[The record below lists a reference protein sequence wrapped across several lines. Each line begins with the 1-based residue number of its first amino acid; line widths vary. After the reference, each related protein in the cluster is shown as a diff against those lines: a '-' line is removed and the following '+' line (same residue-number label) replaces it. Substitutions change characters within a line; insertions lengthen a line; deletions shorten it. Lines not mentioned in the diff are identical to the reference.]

1 MGMLNEVK
9 SKNKLKTAQNWLKMA
24 ENAKTPEKEVEYYTK
39 ALDAYPYNAEAW
51 FRKGRVLEK
60 MGNFEE
66 AKRCFDLATEIDP
79 EYQGLVAKKQYVT
92 AHDVDY
98 AKSSVLPE
106 NRSLSNVPIAEE
118 PEEQPERLPEKRW
131 VVEEYVKSDPVY
143 KPPTDGESI
152 FSGLR
157 TKEHDLPEID
167 AYPENSYF
175 SEIPLEKAYDDKIT
189 LSPEVLDESFLQ
201 EDMNSGAGIKDTRN
215 NAVSASSSEKGFW
228 NESPVQFKE
237 EHALNSMGNTEV
249 DPWESKIKPVKQA
262 KLKSMENRS
271 ADPVENNTIPV
282 KQAKL
287 KPPEETKPK
296 SPYME
301 TQPAAL
307 DFENGGLQDMD
318 IRIPMGETLK
328 FWAVGIVAM
337 LIAFKVMSYI

>member
-9 SKNKLKTAQNWLKMA
+9 SKNKLKTAHNWLKMA

-79 EYQGLVAKKQYVT
+79 DYQGLVAKKQYVT

-98 AKSSVLPE
+98 SKSSVFPE
-106 NRSLSNVPIAEE
+106 NRSLNNVPIAEK
-118 PEEQPERLPEKRW
+118 PEEQPESLPEKRW
-131 VVEEYVKSDPVY
+131 VVEEYAKSDSVY

-157 TKEHDLPEID
+157 AKENDLPEID
-167 AYPENSYF
+167 AYPEHPYF
-175 SEIPLEKAYDDKIT
+175 SEILMEKAQDDKIT
-189 LSPEVLDESFLQ
+189 LSEEFLDENILQ
-201 EDMNSGAGIKDTRN
+201 EDMNSGAGIRDVRS
-215 NAVSASSSEKGFW
+215 NAVSASPSEKGFW

-237 EHALNSMGNTEV
+237 EPTLNSMGNTEV
-249 DPWESKIKPVKQA
+249 DSWESKIKPVKQA
-262 KLKSMENRS
+262 KLKPMENRQ
-271 ADPVENNTIPV
+271 ADSLENNTIPV
-282 KQAKL
+282 KQVKL

-318 IRIPMGETLK
+318 IRIPMSETLK

>member
-79 EYQGLVAKKQYVT
+79 DYQGLVAKKQYVT

-106 NRSLSNVPIAEE
+106 KRSLNNVPIIEE
-118 PEEQPERLPEKRW
+118 PEEQLASLPGKRW

-143 KPPTDGESI
+143 MPPTDGESI

-157 TKEHDLPEID
+157 TKENDLPEID
-167 AYPENSYF
+167 AYPENPYF
-175 SEIPLEKAYDDKIT
+175 SEIPLEKADDDKIT
-189 LSPEVLDESFLQ
+189 LSPDILDENILQ
-201 EDMNSGAGIKDTRN
+201 EDMNSGAGIRDTRN

-228 NESPVQFKE
+228 KESPVQFKE
-237 EHALNSMGNTEV
+237 EHALNSMENTEV
-249 DPWESKIKPVKQA
+249 DSWESKIKPVKQA
-262 KLKSMENRS
+262 KLRSMENRQ
-271 ADPVENNTIPV
+271 ADPVENSAMPV

-307 DFENGGLQDMD
+307 DVENGGLQDMD
-318 IRIPMGETLK
+318 IRIPMGEMLK

>member
-79 EYQGLVAKKQYVT
+79 DYQGLVAKKQYVT

-98 AKSSVLPE
+98 AKSPVFPE
-106 NRSLSNVPIAEE
+106 NRSLNNVPVTEE
-118 PEEQPERLPEKRW
+118 PEEQPESLPEKRW
-131 VVEEYVKSDPVY
+131 VVEEYVKSDSAY
-143 KPPTDGESI
+143 KPPADGESI

-157 TKEHDLPEID
+157 TKENDLPEMD
-167 AYPENSYF
+167 AYPEDPYL
-175 SEIPLEKAYDDKIT
+175 SEIAMEKAQDDETTSSIEG
-189 LSPEVLDESFLQ
+189 SDESILQ
-201 EDMNSGAGIKDTRN
+201 EDMNSGAEIRDTRE
-215 NAVSASSSEKGFW
+215 NAAYTSPSEKGFW
-228 NESPVQFKE
+228 KESPAEFKE
-237 EHALNSMGNTEV
+237 EPELNSMGNTEMNS
-249 DPWESKIKPVKQA
+249 WESKIKPVKQA
-262 KLKSMENRS
+262 KLNPMENRQ
-271 ADPVENNTIPV
+271 ADSLENNTIPV

-307 DFENGGLQDMD
+307 DFKNGGLQDMD
-318 IRIPMGETLK
+318 IRIPMSETLK